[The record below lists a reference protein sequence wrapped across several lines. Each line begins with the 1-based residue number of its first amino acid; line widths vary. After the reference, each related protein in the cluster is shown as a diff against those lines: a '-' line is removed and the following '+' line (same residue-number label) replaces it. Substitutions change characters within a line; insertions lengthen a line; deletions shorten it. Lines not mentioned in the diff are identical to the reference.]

1 VKFLCETCRFFDGM
15 PGTKLAA
22 CRKKAPRSHLVSANT
37 DPDEQQVRGVWP
49 FVQHDDW
56 CGQHEK
62 RRADA

>member
-1 VKFLCETCRFFDGM
+1 M